1 MKQRIINIIKSK
13 ELLVAILIIAFV
25 YFILFPT
32 LIFWDSGHYMSF
44 VAIFEKNAPWSSWDV
59 VRGPVFPLIIYLSNY
74 IFGKTSTGL
83 LITQGLFYLILFIS
97 TYLIFRRL
105 ASKNNKIV
113 CAIACA
119 ISFLFLMIDPIIFG
133 YMHSLLTEFVAIA
146 ISLLMCFLSWKWIDI
161 NYKKQRI
168 LYIIFAILFSLAIMG
183 SYFLKQIYVSIAL
196 FPLLTAFIVSIFYD
210 KSWKS
215 SLCRLGVIIFSLLL
229 LVGSIKGWN
238 AFLKHKGV
246 NTSTDRNVTVS
257 FGNTLIQALGD
268 YQLEK
273 VVTEDNIDSFKLS
286 KSDKKEITKNMNKYS
301 VVSLKN
307 GNNKIQKSYLIPSE
321 GGNVSTINATFFI
334 IKQTF
339 TNFGKV
345 FDSYMANYL
354 AIANIYSKKT
364 TDSITYSVNKEI
376 DLDYCHENCAIAG
389 KIKENQNNIAYML
402 DDARIRVADY
412 EQFNNS
418 PVCLKKML
426 DNNSPI
432 SQTIFKIVMVSLPFT
447 FIASLVF
454 FFVFKCVD
462 KKLLSLQVIIST
474 YSLLHYLAHVGTGM
488 NIDRYASPVYY
499 TGLLTIILL
508 IITVINFVV
517 SKKRD
522 KKAL

>member
-1 MKQRIINIIKSK
+1 MKKRIIDIIKSK
-13 ELLVAILIIAFV
+13 ELLIAILIIAFV

-44 VAIFEKNAPWSSWDV
+44 VAIFEKKAPWSSWDV
-59 VRGPVFPLIIYLSNY
+59 VRGPVFPLLIYLSNY
-74 IFGKTSTGL
+74 IFGKTSTGM
-83 LITQGLFYLILFIS
+83 LITQGIFYLILFIS

-105 ASKNNKIV
+105 SSKNNKVMCIV
-113 CAIACA
+113 ACA
-119 ISFLFLMIDPIIFG
+119 VSFAFLLVDPIIFG
-133 YMHSLLTEFVAIA
+133 YMHSLLTEFVAISV
-146 ISLLMCFLSWKWIDI
+146 SLLMCFLSWKWIDI
-161 NYKKQRI
+161 NYKNNKVS
-168 LYIIFAILFSLAIMG
+168 YIIFVVVFPISIIA

-215 SLCRLGVIIFSLLL
+215 SLCRLGVILFSLLL

-238 AFLKHKGV
+238 VFLKHKGV

-273 VVTEDNIDSFKLS
+273 VVTEDNIKDYKLS
-286 KSDKKEITKNMNKYS
+286 KSDKEMVSKNMDRYS
-301 VVSLKN
+301 VINLKD
-307 GNNKIQKSYLIPSE
+307 NNKVKKSYLIASKD
-321 GGNVSTINATFFI
+321 GNVSTINAAMFI
-334 IKQTF
+334 MKQTF
-339 TNFGKV
+339 TNFANV

-364 TDSITYSVNKEI
+364 TDSITYSVDKRI

-389 KIKENQNNIAYML
+389 KIKEDKNNIAYML

-418 PVCLKKML
+418 PVRLKKML

-432 SQTIFKIVMVSLPFT
+432 SQAIFKIVMVSLPFT
-447 FIASLVF
+447 FITSLVF
-454 FFVFKCVD
+454 FFVFKRVD
-462 KKLLSLQVIIST
+462 KKLLSLQAITST

-499 TGLLTIILL
+499 TGLLTLILL
-508 IITVINFVV
+508 IICIINQII
-517 SKKRD
+517 SKNKD
-522 KKAL
+522 KKTL

>member
-1 MKQRIINIIKSK
+1 MLQ
-13 ELLVAILIIAFV
+13 
-25 YFILFPT
+25 FP
-32 LIFWDSGHYMSF
+32 
-44 VAIFEKNAPWSSWDV
+44 
-59 VRGPVFPLIIYLSNY
+59 
-74 IFGKTSTGL
+74 
-83 LITQGLFYLILFIS
+83 
-97 TYLIFRRL
+97 
-105 ASKNNKIV
+105 
-113 CAIACA
+113 
-119 ISFLFLMIDPIIFG
+119 
-133 YMHSLLTEFVAIA
+133 
-146 ISLLMCFLSWKWIDI
+146 
-161 NYKKQRI
+161 
-168 LYIIFAILFSLAIMG
+168 
-183 SYFLKQIYVSIAL
+183 
-196 FPLLTAFIVSIFYD
+196 
-210 KSWKS
+210 
-215 SLCRLGVIIFSLLL
+215 
-229 LVGSIKGWN
+229 
-238 AFLKHKGV
+238 
-246 NTSTDRNVTVS
+246 
-257 FGNTLIQALGD
+257 LIQALGD